1 MKGVL
6 SMARLTWD
14 EMVSTYP
21 DQWVAVK
28 DAEMDG
34 ADIISGEVVAAKSDR
49 AMRKFRILNRHTGLV
64 FRRTSDGVFSLYNR
78 RDADVS
84 YQNLVH

>member
-1 MKGVL
+1 MKGAL

-14 EMVSTYP
+14 EIVSAYP

-34 ADIISGEVVAAKSDR
+34 ADIIAGEVVAAKTDR
-49 AMRKFRILNRHTGLV
+49 AMRKFRILNRQAGLV
-64 FRRTSDGVFSLYNR
+64 FRRTSDGEFNGFINS
-78 RDADVS
+78 DVKITV
-84 YQNLVH
+84 N